1 MLTPSQ
7 VRLLAGSPAHRPRLS
22 TDSLFLPP
30 PGSFQYTGPL
40 DEAVRFIQEH
50 QLLDAELWAR
60 FVRQFRTEAD
70 KDLGWRC
77 EYWGK
82 LMRGGSLI
90 YAYTQDARLYRQLE
104 DTLRDMLTA
113 QDPLGRFS
121 CYPVEVEFQG
131 WDLWGRKYILL
142 GMEFF
147 YDICQD
153 QALKAQT
160 LEAMLRHAGYIL
172 EHIGPGP
179 GQKDI
184 RQTSNFWEGMNSSS
198 LLEPI
203 ILLYNMTGEQRLLNF
218 AGYIVEQGGILSANL
233 FRLALEDKLEPWQYP
248 VTKAYEMMSCFEGLL
263 EYARAAGKPEWAQ
276 AAVNFGRRVM
286 DSDITIIGSAGCT
299 HELFDHS
306 WLGQADPAFT
316 GIMQE
321 TCVTVTWMKLCCQL
335 LLYTG
340 EPVFADHIER
350 SAYNALLGAVNRNQV
365 PRDPL
370 SPNGW
375 LPFDSYS
382 PLRAGCRG
390 QAVGGRM
397 VMADNTIYGCCAA
410 IGAAG
415 LGMAP
420 AASALLR
427 RDGLALCLYL
437 PGVMSLPAPSG
448 QKLQLTVDTG
458 YPVEEQVIL
467 SLSLAEP
474 EEFTLALR
482 CPEWCAAPQAALNGS
497 ALSANP
503 GWLELTRTWR
513 DGDRIEL
520 VFPMEVRA
528 LGSWQLGPDGEAL
541 PPHVALC
548 RGPLVLAREQSLGGA
563 AAGSPVHFQNNEKG
577 WVAAHRAK
585 SDELPF
591 PAMLGVWAE
600 TAEGPLLLADYASTG
615 QDYDQAM
622 EAWMPTSRQ

>member
-1 MLTPSQ
+1 
-7 VRLLAGSPAHRPRLS
+7 
-22 TDSLFLPP
+22 
-30 PGSFQYTGPL
+30 
-40 DEAVRFIQEH
+40 
-50 QLLDAELWAR
+50 
-60 FVRQFRTEAD
+60 
-70 KDLGWRC
+70 
-77 EYWGK
+77 
-82 LMRGGSLI
+82 
-90 YAYTQDARLYRQLE
+90 
-104 DTLRDMLTA
+104 
-113 QDPLGRFS
+113 
-121 CYPVEVEFQG
+121 
-131 WDLWGRKYILL
+131 
-142 GMEFF
+142 
-147 YDICQD
+147 
-153 QALKAQT
+153 
-160 LEAMLRHAGYIL
+160 
-172 EHIGPGP
+172 
-179 GQKDI
+179 
-184 RQTSNFWEGMNSSS
+184 
-198 LLEPI
+198 
-203 ILLYNMTGEQRLLNF
+203 
-218 AGYIVEQGGILSANL
+218 
-233 FRLALEDKLEPWQYP
+233 
-248 VTKAYEMMSCFEGLL
+248 
-263 EYARAAGKPEWAQ
+263 
-276 AAVNFGRRVM
+276 
-286 DSDITIIGSAGCT
+286 
-299 HELFDHS
+299 
-306 WLGQADPAFT
+306 
-316 GIMQE
+316 
-321 TCVTVTWMKLCCQL
+321 MKLCCQL

-482 CPEWCAAPQAALNGS
+482 CPAWCAAPQAALNGS
-497 ALSANP
+497 TLSANP

-563 AAGSPVHFQNNEKG
+563 AVGSPVHFQNNEKG